1 MKKHI
6 IISVLI
12 FSSTI
17 NAKEIS
23 VENISKNFFNQC
35 RSEIEKTN
43 KNCNVGC
50 GMAYIQCYQGAEDLI
65 ASETSKLQAQIKNP
79 ACIAEV
85 RKIIDAI
92 DRLKSDLS
100 SDTRF
105 DSTGAAMEIKQHI
118 EIMKYKSVASLLA
131 ECKR

>member
-1 MKKHI
+1 MKKSI
-6 IISVLI
+6 ILFFIL
-12 FSSTI
+12 FSSVI
-17 NAKEIS
+17 NAKELSIEKKS
-23 VENISKNFFNQC
+23 EIFFNRCQ
-35 RSEIEKTN
+35 SEVEKAN

-50 GMAYIQCYQGAEDLI
+50 GMAYVQCYQGAEDLI
-65 ASETSKLQAQIKNP
+65 ASETTKLQAQIKNP
-79 ACIAEV
+79 ACTAEV
-85 RKIIDAI
+85 KRIIDAI

-105 DSTGAAMEIKQHI
+105 SSTDAAMEIKQHI